1 MKFLVVR
8 FPPGGGGKFL
18 CTCLQASS
26 DVHAWE
32 PQLEQAKLSN
42 TVLEPEKNIYY
53 LNLINQRLSKIYEIL
68 NVKEKNKDTELENIV
83 NDIKPPIF
91 WKDKPPLLAQLK
103 KWSKDKVKYVLNKTY
118 NAEIQIKSSSLI
130 DKNIIMKKLIV
141 DICKLANS

>member
-1 MKFLVVR
+1 MKTIILG
-8 FPPGGGGKFL
+8 PPGTGKTTTL
-18 CTCLQASS
+18 
-26 DVHAWE
+26 
-32 PQLEQAKLSN
+32 
-42 TVLEPEKNIYY
+42 
-53 LNLINQRLSKIYEIL
+53 LNLVDEFIQKGVRPRQIGYFSFTRKAANEAAERAAKKFELD
-68 NVKEKNKDTELENIV
+68 KDTDLENIV
-83 NDIKPPIF
+83 NNIKPPIF